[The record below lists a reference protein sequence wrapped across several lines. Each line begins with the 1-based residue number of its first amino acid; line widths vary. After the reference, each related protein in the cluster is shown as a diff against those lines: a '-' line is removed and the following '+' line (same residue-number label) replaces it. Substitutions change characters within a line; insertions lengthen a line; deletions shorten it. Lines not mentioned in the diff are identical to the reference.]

1 MPSGPVAADFLAGGG
16 EMGERARRLDWAATP
31 LGRPDGWP
39 QSLRTAASILLN
51 SRHPMFLA
59 WGPELASIYN
69 DAYAPLLGERH
80 PDALGRAFR
89 AIWPEIWDDISP
101 MVAMALSGQA
111 TWSEDM
117 PLTLMRHGYPETA
130 WFTFSYSPIR
140 DETGGVGGMFCACNE
155 TTAKVL
161 LERRLSFQVR
171 LSERQKAA
179 HGADEVVRI
188 AADMLAEE
196 LELDRCGFAEVDD
209 ASGKITINESWVSGA
224 QRVPLP
230 PTRRRMSDY
239 GQDFEND
246 VRAGRPV
253 RIDDAANDPR
263 PGAKVVRS
271 RGAEAVLSVPL
282 IKRGA
287 VVALLTAQM
296 IRPRRWCDEDLAL
309 LGAAVEL
316 TWAAL
321 QTARAETAL
330 RQSERR
336 LRDVQAAGQV
346 GSFDWDLDSG
356 RVHRSAEY
364 LAIYGLP
371 DDAPT
376 VSGAREDWLTWV
388 HPEDREAVAARFQ
401 EALTHPGAFEH
412 EYRILRADT
421 GEARWVS
428 NRGRIETDEEGR
440 PIRLL
445 SVQTDITARKRDETR
460 RRLLVNELNHRVK
473 NTLATIQSIV
483 AQTLRTAANPE
494 AAGAQLENRLMALSR
509 AHDVLTRE
517 VWEGARLS
525 EIVDEAVRPYA
536 PEGRCVT
543 RGPNIWLSPAQALA
557 LAMALHELAVNAAK
571 YGALTGDRGQVDI
584 RWRRLPRRLQGAA
597 RERDGGVRTLRLTWT
612 ETGGP
617 LVAPPTRRGFG
628 ARLLERGLPRDLG
641 GDVQLRYPPQG
652 VICRIEAA
660 LEASPRRREQGG
672 MGSG

>member
-1 MPSGPVAADFLAGGG
+1 MSPRPAAADFLAGGG
-16 EMGERARRLDWAATP
+16 EMGARARRLDWAATP
-31 LGRPDGWP
+31 LGPTDGWP
-39 QSLRTAASILLN
+39 QSLRTATSILLN

-59 WGPELASIYN
+59 WGPDLASIYN

-80 PDALGRAFR
+80 PAALGQTFR
-89 AIWPEIWDDISP
+89 TIWPEIWDDIAP
-101 MVAMALSGQA
+101 LIATALAGDA
-111 TWSEDM
+111 TWSEDR
-117 PLTLMRHGYPETA
+117 PFTLMRKGYPETA

-161 LERRLSFQVR
+161 LERRLNFQLR
-171 LSERQKAA
+171 LSERQRAA
-179 HGADEVVRI
+179 RTAHDVVAVTARMLGDTLNLDRTGFSEVDPRTGVIRPQADWVHGPLRYPPGRFKLSDFGP
-188 AADMLAEE
+188 E
-196 LELDRCGFAEVDD
+196 LEANAL
-209 ASGKITINESWVSGA
+209 
-224 QRVPLP
+224 
-230 PTRRRMSDY
+230 
-239 GQDFEND
+239 
-246 VRAGRPV
+246 AGRPT
-253 RIDDAANDPR
+253 RIDNTETDASRA
-263 PGAKVVRS
+263 AKLFRQVGVR
-271 RGAEAVLSVPL
+271 ALLVIPL
-282 IKRGA
+282 IKQGRL
-287 VVALLTAQM
+287 VAALSGQM
-296 IRPRRWCDEDLAL
+296 ARPRRWCDDEIAL
-309 LGAAVEL
+309 LGAVLEQ

-321 QTARAETAL
+321 QAARAETAL

-336 LRDVQAAGQV
+336 LRDVQAAGHV

-371 DDAPT
+371 ADAPT
-376 VSGAREDWLTWV
+376 VSGVREDWLTRV
-388 HPEDREAVAARFQ
+388 HPDDRDAVAAHFQ
-401 EALTHPGAFEH
+401 EAVTHPGAFEH
-412 EYRILRADT
+412 EYRILRSDT

-428 NRGRIETDEEGR
+428 NRGRVETDDEGR

-445 SVQTDITARKRDETR
+445 SVQTDITERKRDETR

-483 AQTLRTAANPE
+483 AQTLRTAASPE

-525 EIVDEAVRPYA
+525 EIVDGAVRPYA

-543 RGPNIWLSPAQALA
+543 HGPDIWLSPPQALA

-571 YGALTGDRGQVDI
+571 YGALTGEKGQVEI
-584 RWRRLPRRLQGAA
+584 RWRRLPRRLRDAAEGEARGVANGA
-597 RERDGGVRTLRLTWT
+597 RTLRLTWT

-628 ARLLERGLPRDLG
+628 ARLLERGLARDLG
-641 GDVQLRYPPQG
+641 GDVQLQYPPQG

-660 LEASPRRREQGG
+660 LEAQPAAKA
-672 MGSG
+672 